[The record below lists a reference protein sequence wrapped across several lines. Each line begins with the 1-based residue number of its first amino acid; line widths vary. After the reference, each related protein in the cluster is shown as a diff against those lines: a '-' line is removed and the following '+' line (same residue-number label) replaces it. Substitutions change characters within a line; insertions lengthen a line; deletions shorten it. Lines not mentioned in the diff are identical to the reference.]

1 MKENK
6 IKKLEEFELE
16 DLVDALS
23 TNVVKDIK
31 NFEDLINLD
40 GAIKREIYIGDI
52 QYGLGSTVDG
62 YIRFWNNYDEKHN
75 IPIEE
80 RKPILLYIDSNGGSL
95 TDTFTII
102 DAIKLSKT
110 PIWTIV
116 TGCAYSGG
124 FFIAIAGHKRIGYK
138 HSSYLYHEGSTSTG
152 GTANQFQNYSAFY
165 KKQLKQLEDHTL
177 ECTKIS
183 QELYDE
189 KRRDDWWFDIDD
201 ALEYGVVDEVSEELI

>member
-62 YIRFWNNYDEKHN
+62 YIRFWNNYDNKHN

-124 FFIAIAGHKRIGYK
+124 F
-138 HSSYLYHEGSTSTG
+138 L
-152 GTANQFQNYSAFY
+152 
-165 KKQLKQLEDHTL
+165 
-177 ECTKIS
+177 
-183 QELYDE
+183 
-189 KRRDDWWFDIDD
+189 
-201 ALEYGVVDEVSEELI
+201 